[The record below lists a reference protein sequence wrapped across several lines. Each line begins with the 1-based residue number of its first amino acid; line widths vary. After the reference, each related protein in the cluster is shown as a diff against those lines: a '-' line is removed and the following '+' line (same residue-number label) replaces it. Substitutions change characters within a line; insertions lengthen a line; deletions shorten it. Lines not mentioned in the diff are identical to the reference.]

1 MSSMGKKTKSVVGSH
16 TCWADSELSLTP
28 VHNWHVVP
36 FGRKKEELHK
46 RNWGEIHLL
55 LSALSAWRLWKQA
68 GSASS
73 LIIRPAET
81 KVGRRE
87 TGRGVISKKSARLP
101 GHRRPYKFPA
111 KLALWYQTFCR
122 SFPFVPLRVLAVLL
136 YRPWPPTVRWRIWRG
151 GALRVNA
158 FPEQA
163 PLGWRG
169 SRRWRLAARQIALS
183 QQALPHRYNLQVQS
197 RRGTNSH

>member
-55 LSALSAWRLWKQA
+55 LSALSVWRLWKQA
-68 GSASS
+68 GSALS

-87 TGRGVISKKSARLP
+87 TGRGSYPRNLP
-101 GHRRPYKFPA
+101 ASQDIAGRINFQRNWPFDTRPSVAPFP
-111 KLALWYQTFCR
+111 LFPSVSSLS
-122 SFPFVPLRVLAVLL
+122 SFTGRG
-136 YRPWPPTVRWRIWRG
+136 RPRFG
-151 GALRVNA
+151 GEFGEV
-158 FPEQA
+158 A
-163 PLGWRG
+163 PCVWT
-169 SRRWRLAARQIALS
+169 LS
-183 QQALPHRYNLQVQS
+183 QNK
-197 RRGTNSH
+197 RRSAGEAPGGGD